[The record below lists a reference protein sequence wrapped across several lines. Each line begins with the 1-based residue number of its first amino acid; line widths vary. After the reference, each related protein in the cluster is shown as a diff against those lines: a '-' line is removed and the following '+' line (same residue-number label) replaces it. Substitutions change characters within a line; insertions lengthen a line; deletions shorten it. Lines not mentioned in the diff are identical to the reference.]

1 MTKFGNE
8 TDEENV
14 QVSLIMQENDV
25 APKDHLKNQ
34 GLNHFL
40 Q

>member
-25 APKDHLKNQ
+25 APKDHLKNR
-34 GLNHFL
+34 GLNHLL